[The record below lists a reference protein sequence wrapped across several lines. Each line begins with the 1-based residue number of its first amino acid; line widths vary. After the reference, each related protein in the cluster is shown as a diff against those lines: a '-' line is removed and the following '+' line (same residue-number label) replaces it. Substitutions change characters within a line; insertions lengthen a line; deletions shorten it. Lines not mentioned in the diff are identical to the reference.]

1 MLLCLSMSTNTVC
14 PRKAGGGA
22 NLSQAGRLRAARF
35 CKPGATDLKLFAG
48 AQGRVGPDALRA
60 YGPELSPEA
69 QVDAWGR
76 YHALRLAVWDELGAL
91 VERGAITVTSAL
103 ADRRWSA
110 MYRNAGMEHWIGQLT
125 PAGRAVA
132 ETCLGVLEFVQ
143 VWQGGPPVGV
153 GRVTT
158 GAMVRA
164 DGVVA
169 ALGLSSYGAM
179 LGARDRYFR
188 SVARLAHE
196 WVWQRASLHA
206 DIMDSHQDAILETLA
221 AVETYWP
228 ALGKFSTW
236 LYSRLL
242 GLYTN
247 RLRHIRRTPAPTL
260 ALTMQD
266 VRRENWHDEGVHPG
280 VNEAALYGAAAGA
293 ENPWPAGELELDAQ
307 RVVARATAELDG
319 APVVLELCRD
329 HRAALVKGRWR
340 KREYVRME
348 GGKRILEPRPLTCAC
363 ALCHTGAEARERVA
377 ALVAAGLLDGDKV

>member
-1 MLLCLSMSTNTVC
+1 M
-14 PRKAGGGA
+14 
-22 NLSQAGRLRAARF
+22 
-35 CKPGATDLKLFAG
+35 
-48 AQGRVGPDALRA
+48 GPDALRA

-76 YHALRLAVWDELGAL
+76 YHVARLAVWDELGAL

-125 PAGRAVA
+125 PAGRVVA

-143 VWQGGPPVGV
+143 VWPGDGPPVGV

-158 GAMVRA
+158 GAMLRQ
-164 DGVVA
+164 DGSVVW
-169 ALGLSSYGAM
+169 LGLSSYGPM
-179 LGARDRYFR
+179 VGARDRYFR

-196 WVWQRASLHA
+196 WVWQRASLHV

-236 LYSRLL
+236 LYSRFL

-247 RLRHIRRTPAPTL
+247 RLRHIRRTPTPTL

-266 VRRENWHDEGVHPG
+266 VRRDDLEPGGGELTGGVLAGLVH
-280 VNEAALYGAAAGA
+280 GAAAGA

-307 RVVARATAELDG
+307 RVVARATAELSG

-348 GGKRILEPRPLTCAC
+348 GGKRVLEPRPLTCAC

-377 ALVAAGLLDGDKV
+377 ALVAAGMLDGDKV